1 MLLFSLQSLLALL
14 GIVVSNYCEVKAS
27 FLKKIAFKFRGAY
40 RTVTLLKSIPN
51 SQQKKVSII
60 RL

>member
-27 FLKKIAFKFRGAY
+27 FFKKLHLNSEE
-40 RTVTLLKSIPN
+40 RTE
-51 SQQKKVSII
+51 Q
-60 RL
+60 